1 MPYAYC
7 SSEEKIRVMRIF
19 SRLNVGGPSIHVVL
33 LTAEL
38 DPARYTSTLVLGK
51 EEVHEG
57 NLHELAQ
64 SKNLDP
70 IIVPTLGRS
79 IRPVDDFR
87 SFITIC
93 RLIAQHRP
101 HVVHTHTAKAGALGR
116 IAAPLMGVPV
126 TVHTF
131 HGSVFTGYF
140 RKLPAAIYA
149 LVERALARV
158 TDAIIAVSPAVAEEL
173 AKKRLVPRHGIHT
186 IPLGLELERFGS
198 PEANGRLRAR
208 LGLDRNIPLIG
219 CVGRL
224 VPIKDVPTLLSA
236 FARLEGA
243 PAPCMRAHL
252 ALIGDGPER
261 ERLES
266 LADKLGVAS
275 RVHFTGFLSELETV
289 YPDLDLV
296 VNSSRNEGTPV
307 ALIEAMA
314 AGIPVVATSVG
325 GSPDLL
331 QGGALGELVPPGEPE
346 ALAHALER
354 TLRRQD
360 EIVSRTHAA
369 RTAVLEQH
377 RAERLLDDID
387 TLYSTLLRRKGF
399 AMPPG
404 DRTPIQH

>member
-1 MPYAYC
+1 MPMPNADS

-33 LTAEL
+33 LTADL
-38 DPARYTSTLVLGK
+38 DPARYDSTLVLGK
-51 EEVHEG
+51 EELHEG
-57 NLHELAQ
+57 NLYELAQ
-64 SKNLDP
+64 SKNLEP
-70 IIVPTLGRS
+70 VIVPTLGRS

-93 RLIAQHRP
+93 RLIALHRP

-140 RKLPAAIYA
+140 RKLPAAIYT

-158 TDAIIAVSPAVAEEL
+158 TDAIVAVSPAVAEEL
-173 AKKRLVPRHGIHT
+173 AKKRLAPRHGIHT
-186 IPLGLELERFGS
+186 IPLGLELERFRS
-198 PEANGRLRAR
+198 PPAKGRLRAR

-236 FARLEGA
+236 WTRLEGA
-243 PAPCMRAHL
+243 HL
-252 ALIGDGPER
+252 ALVGDGPER
-261 ERLES
+261 ARLES
-266 LADKLGVAS
+266 LARTLGVAS

-331 QGGALGELVPPGEPE
+331 QGGALGDLVPAGDPE
-346 ALAHALER
+346 ALARALER
-354 TLRRQD
+354 ALRRRD
-360 EIVSRTHAA
+360 ETDSRTHAA
-369 RTAVLEQH
+369 RAAVLEHH
-377 RAERLLDDID
+377 RAKRLLHDMD
-387 TLYSTLLRRKGF
+387 TLYGTLRRRKGF
-399 AMPPG
+399 ATPPG
-404 DRTPIQH
+404 DGTPFQH